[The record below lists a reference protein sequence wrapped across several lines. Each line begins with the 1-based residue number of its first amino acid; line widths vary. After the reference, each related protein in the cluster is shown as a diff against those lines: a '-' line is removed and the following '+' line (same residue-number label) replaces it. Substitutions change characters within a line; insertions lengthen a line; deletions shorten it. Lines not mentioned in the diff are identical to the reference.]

1 MLFRSQEIMSDIPA
15 SIMARIR
22 RYAPVDTDGIT
33 LYPITVGEYEAFS
46 QARPAIEFVQQSLP
60 VAYVSMPLLQAFY
73 AIDIKNLTENAN
85 LPSGYLARAMQFLA
99 LALRIAPNEPME
111 QRVRRLKIVTSA
123 NDYTRLMSL
132 SYVINGEE
140 RYDITPVKF
149 QRWLPILAAQNGLTL
164 PSATDNPELLKTE
177 EVLMSKHG
185 TDLDVSLEAIVSSV
199 ALFSNIDDEKIYDW
213 PILKLTSRRQA
224 LQRALDYIICGVGEA
239 QGATWKKGNPVPSPF
254 FPRKKSGSVAAIPMS
269 DFAGGAAQDAIN
281 KATQ

>member
-1 MLFRSQEIMSDIPA
+1 MSVEIPA
-15 SIMARIR
+15 SVMAKIR
-22 RYAPVDTDGIT
+22 RYSPIETDGIT
-33 LYPITVGEYEAFS
+33 LYPITVGEYDAFN

-73 AIDIKNLTENAN
+73 AMEIKSLVENAD
-85 LPSGYLARAMQFLA
+85 LPSGYLVRAMQFLA
-99 LALRIAPNEPME
+99 LALRLAPDEPME
-111 QRVRRLKIVTSA
+111 QRIRRFKIVTST

-132 SYVINGEE
+132 SFVMNGEE

-164 PSATDNPELLKTE
+164 PSDTDNPELLKTE
-177 EVLMSKHG
+177 EILLSKRG

-199 ALFSNIDDEKIYDW
+199 ALFSNVDDEKVYDW

-254 FPRKKSGSVAAIPMS
+254 FPRKKTGSVAAIPMS

-281 KATQ
+281 KASQ

>member
-1 MLFRSQEIMSDIPA
+1 MSVEIPA
-15 SIMARIR
+15 SVMAKIR
-22 RYAPVDTDGIT
+22 RYSPIETDGIT
-33 LYPITVGEYEAFS
+33 LYPITVGEYDAFN

-73 AIDIKNLTENAN
+73 AIDIQSVMQDAR
-85 LPSGYLARAMQFLA
+85 LPSGYLVRAMQFLA
-99 LALRIAPNEPME
+99 LALRIAPDEPME
-111 QRVRRLKIVTSA
+111 QRIKRFKIVASTS
-123 NDYTRLMSL
+123 DYTRLMSL
-132 SYVINGEE
+132 SVVMNGEE

-164 PSATDNPELLKTE
+164 PSDTDNPELLRTE
-177 EVLMSKHG
+177 EILLSKRG

-199 ALFSNIDDEKIYDW
+199 ALFSNVDDEKVYDW

-254 FPRKKSGSVAAIPMS
+254 FPRKKTGSAAAIPMS
-269 DFAGGAAQDAIN
+269 DFAGGAAQDAIQQ
-281 KATQ
+281 AVT

>member
-1 MLFRSQEIMSDIPA
+1 MSVEIPA
-15 SIMARIR
+15 SVMAKIR
-22 RYAPVDTDGIT
+22 RYSPIETDGIT
-33 LYPITVGEYEAFS
+33 LYPITVGEYDAFN

-60 VAYVSMPLLQAFY
+60 VAYVSMPLLHAFY
-73 AIDIKNLTENAN
+73 ASEIKSLVENAE
-85 LPSGYLARAMQFLA
+85 LPSGYLVRAMQFLA
-99 LALRIAPNEPME
+99 LALRLAPDEPME
-111 QRVRRLKIVTSA
+111 QRIRRFKIVTST

-132 SYVINGEE
+132 SFVMNGEE

-164 PSATDNPELLKTE
+164 PSDTDNPELLKTE
-177 EVLMSKHG
+177 EILLSKRW

-199 ALFSNIDDEKIYDW
+199 ALFSNVDDEKVYDW

-254 FPRKKSGSVAAIPMS
+254 FPRKKTGSVAAIPMS
-269 DFAGGAAQDAIN
+269 DFAGGAAQDAIH
-281 KATQ
+281 KASQ

>member
-1 MLFRSQEIMSDIPA
+1 MSVEIPA
-15 SIMARIR
+15 SVMAKIR
-22 RYAPVDTDGIT
+22 RYSPIETDGIT
-33 LYPITVGEYEAFS
+33 LYPITVGEYDAFN

-73 AIDIKNLTENAN
+73 AIEFKSLVENAE
-85 LPSGYLARAMQFLA
+85 LPSGYLVRAMQFLA
-99 LALRIAPNEPME
+99 LALRLAPDEPME
-111 QRVRRLKIVTSA
+111 QRIRRFKIVTST

-132 SYVINGEE
+132 SFVMNGEE

-164 PSATDNPELLKTE
+164 PSDTDNPELLKTE
-177 EVLMSKHG
+177 EILLSKRW

-199 ALFSNIDDEKIYDW
+199 ALFSNVDDEKVYDW

-254 FPRKKSGSVAAIPMS
+254 FPRKKTGSVAAIPMS
-269 DFAGGAAQDAIN
+269 DFAGGAAQDAIH
-281 KATQ
+281 KASQ

>member
-1 MLFRSQEIMSDIPA
+1 MSVEIPA
-15 SIMARIR
+15 SILAKIH
-22 RYAPVDTDGIT
+22 RYAPVDIDGVT

-46 QARPAIEFVQQSLP
+46 QARLAIEFVQQSLP

-73 AIDIKNLTENAN
+73 AIDIKVLVENAN
-85 LPSGYLARAMQFLA
+85 LPSGYLSRAMQFLA

-111 QRVRRLKIVTSA
+111 QRVRRFKIVTSA
-123 NDYTRLMSL
+123 NDYTRLVSL
-132 SYVINGEE
+132 SYVKDGEE

-177 EVLMSKHG
+177 EVILSKHG
-185 TDLDVSLEAIVSSV
+185 ADLDMSLEAIVSSV

-213 PILKLTSRRQA
+213 PILKLTSRRKA

-269 DFAGGAAQDAIN
+269 DFAGGAAQDAVN

>member
-1 MLFRSQEIMSDIPA
+1 MSDIPA

>member
-1 MLFRSQEIMSDIPA
+1 MSVEIPA
-15 SIMARIR
+15 SVMAKIR
-22 RYAPVDTDGIT
+22 RYSPIETDGIT
-33 LYPITVGEYEAFS
+33 LYPITVGEYDAFN

-73 AIDIKNLTENAN
+73 AIEIKSLVENAE
-85 LPSGYLARAMQFLA
+85 LPSGYLVRAMQFLA
-99 LALRIAPNEPME
+99 LALRLAPDEPME
-111 QRVRRLKIVTSA
+111 QRIRRFKIVTST

-132 SYVINGEE
+132 SFVMNGEE

-164 PSATDNPELLKTE
+164 PSDTDNPELLKTE
-177 EVLMSKHG
+177 EILLSKRG

-199 ALFSNIDDEKIYDW
+199 ALFSNVDDEKVYDW

-281 KATQ
+281 KASQ

>member
-1 MLFRSQEIMSDIPA
+1 MSVEIPA
-15 SIMARIR
+15 SVMAKIR
-22 RYAPVDTDGIT
+22 RYSPIETDGIT
-33 LYPITVGEYEAFS
+33 LYPITVGEYDAFD

-73 AIDIKNLTENAN
+73 AIEIKSLVENAK
-85 LPSGYLARAMQFLA
+85 LPSGYLVRAMQFLA
-99 LALRIAPNEPME
+99 LALRLAPDEPME
-111 QRVRRLKIVTSA
+111 QRIRRFKIVTST

-132 SYVINGEE
+132 SFVMNGEE

-164 PSATDNPELLKTE
+164 PSDTDNPELLKTE
-177 EVLMSKHG
+177 EILLSKRG

-199 ALFSNIDDEKIYDW
+199 ALFSHIDDEKIYDW

>member
-1 MLFRSQEIMSDIPA
+1 MSDIPA

-111 QRVRRLKIVTSA
+111 QRVRRFKVVTSV